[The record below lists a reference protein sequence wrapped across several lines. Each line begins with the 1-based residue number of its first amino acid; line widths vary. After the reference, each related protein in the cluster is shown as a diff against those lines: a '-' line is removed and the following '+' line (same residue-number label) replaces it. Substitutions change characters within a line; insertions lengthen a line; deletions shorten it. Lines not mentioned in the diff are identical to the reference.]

1 MKRIFIVGL
10 ARSGTTLLQSMLGN
24 HQEVSSLP
32 ETHFFSKTI
41 PKQPILRYF
50 SIVKSSHKNH
60 VNSYL
65 KENGYGHLYR
75 EYAMPKYNLNQWTSY
90 LIQIIDSIAAYEKK
104 SIWLEKTP
112 LHLHYIDI
120 IKKNTSNC
128 YFLHLV
134 REPIAN
140 IAALLDVGRKYPGQ
154 FQQNSLKKAYKRYIN
169 ETAVTSRKIKSPGN
183 ILIHY
188 EDLVSHPAQTL
199 KNICDFISIPFQKSM
214 LDHSKMVQK
223 ISSEDEEW
231 KKSNL
236 EKLQFKDK
244 VWQRLTQEEINW
256 LKEKLENSKNP
267 IIKSYVQ

>member
-24 HQEVSSLP
+24 HQEVFSLP

-50 SIVKSSHKNH
+50 STVKSYHKNH
-60 VNSYL
+60 VTNYL
-65 KENGYGHLYR
+65 KEIGYEHLYH

-104 SIWLEKTP
+104 NIWVEKTP

-120 IKKNTSNC
+120 IKKNTTNC
-128 YFLHLV
+128 YFLHLA

-140 IAALLDVGRKYPGQ
+140 IAALLEVGRKYPGQ
-154 FQQNSLKKAYKRYIN
+154 FQQNSLKKAYNRYVN
-169 ETAVTSRKIKSPGN
+169 ETAITSRKIKSPDN

-188 EDLVSHPAQTL
+188 EDLVSQPTQTL
-199 KNICDFISIPFQKSM
+199 ENICDFTNIPFQKSM
-214 LDHSKMVQK
+214 LNHSEMVRK
-223 ISSEDEEW
+223 ISSADEKW
-231 KKSNL
+231 KNPNH
-236 EKLQFKDK
+236 EKLQLKDK
-244 VWQRLTQEEINW
+244 VLQRLTQEEINW
-256 LKEKLENSKNP
+256 LEEKLEASKNP
-267 IIKSYVQ
+267 IIKHYVK